1 MAFSAIQII
10 EQQANAYFDNFANT
24 LDDLQRLYDETGD
37 VQALECR
44 NRLLARYQSK
54 PYWGDPASSNNGKSE
69 GRVFMHGDPESKP
82 GLNYF
87 APKRILQ
94 DLLAMEWFDKV
105 SMDKKRFTMEWRNQL
120 IEDLMKSEHR
130 DEIAKA
136 WANKDLRLQVKGHV
150 MGALSTA
157 GVLKKSAL
165 AIARIYY
172 GTGADNTKEVKT
184 LAKYMGDS
192 RKEYY
197 TDWIVE
203 YVNNSVDNPVR
214 PIEN

>member
-1 MAFSAIQII
+1 MATI
-10 EQQANAYFDNFANT
+10 ETQGISLEGIEDVFRICGRQTGMAA
-24 LDDLQRLYDETGD
+24 LDQRISEYVKAHDPRILSFLKGMEKYDKPHLQGSPGSDHNLQRKDRPD
-37 VQALECR
+37 
-44 NRLLARYQSK
+44 
-54 PYWGDPASSNNGKSE
+54 
-69 GRVFMHGDPESKP
+69 
-82 GLNYF
+82 LNYF
-87 APKRILQ
+87 APKKILQ

-105 SMDKKRFTMEWRNQL
+105 NSDKKRFTVVWRNQL
-120 IEDLMKSEHR
+120 IEDLMASRYR
-130 DEIAKA
+130 DEIAEA

-150 MGALSTA
+150 MGALSVA

-197 TDWIVE
+197 TDWIKE
-203 YVNNSVDNPVR
+203 YVGRS
-214 PIEN
+214 

>member
-1 MAFSAIQII
+1 MRIDIPTEGI
-10 EQQANAYFDNFANT
+10 EELIASLGFDDARNVLTGRAMGA
-24 LDDLQRLYDETGD
+24 LQHSIDSLMEQYAERRE
-37 VQALECR
+37 
-44 NRLLARYQSK
+44 ARQCGRIVGS
-54 PYWGDPASSNNGKSE
+54 PASANNQSRPSE
-69 GRVFMHGDPESKP
+69 LPPPNRP

-87 APKRILQ
+87 APKRNLQ

-105 SMDKKRFTMEWRNQL
+105 SMDKKRFTVAWRNQL
-120 IEDLMKSEHR
+120 IEDLMASDCR
-130 DEIAKA
+130 DEVAEA

-165 AIARIYY
+165 AVARMYY
-172 GTGADNTKEVKT
+172 GTGADNTKEAKT

-192 RKEYY
+192 RKVYY

>member
-1 MAFSAIQII
+1 MI
-10 EQQANAYFDNFANT
+10 
-24 LDDLQRLYDETGD
+24 
-37 VQALECR
+37 
-44 NRLLARYQSK
+44 
-54 PYWGDPASSNNGKSE
+54 SSNEYLGAEVLSHLNSAKGIIGHLEALTRAGDEDARRVLEDLGIKLSQFKFKGAPATGKNLN
-69 GRVFMHGDPESKP
+69 PESKP

-87 APKRILQ
+87 APKRNLQ

-105 SMDKKRFTMEWRNQL
+105 SMDKKRFTVAWRNQL
-120 IEDLMKSEHR
+120 IEDLMASDCR
-130 DEIAKA
+130 DEVAEA

-165 AIARIYY
+165 AVARMYY
-172 GTGADNTKEVKT
+172 GTGADNTKEAKT

-192 RKEYY
+192 RKVYY

>member
-1 MAFSAIQII
+1 MAA
-10 EQQANAYFDNFANT
+10 
-24 LDDLQRLYDETGD
+24 LDQRISEYVKAHDPRILSFLKGMEKYDKPHLQGSPGSDHNLQRKDRPD
-37 VQALECR
+37 
-44 NRLLARYQSK
+44 
-54 PYWGDPASSNNGKSE
+54 
-69 GRVFMHGDPESKP
+69 
-82 GLNYF
+82 LNYF
-87 APKRILQ
+87 APKKILQ

-105 SMDKKRFTMEWRNQL
+105 NSDKKRFTVVWRNQL
-120 IEDLMKSEHR
+120 IEDLMASRYR
-130 DEIAKA
+130 DEIAEA

-150 MGALSTA
+150 MGALSVA

-197 TDWIVE
+197 TDWIKE
-203 YVNNSVDNPVR
+203 YVGRS
-214 PIEN
+214 

>member
-10 EQQANAYFDNFANT
+10 EQQANAYFDNFANS
-24 LDDLQRLYDETGD
+24 LDDLQRLDDETGD

-54 PYWGDPASSNNGKSE
+54 PFMGDPASVNNGKSE
-69 GRVFMHGDPESKP
+69 GRVFVYGDPESKP

-94 DLLAMEWFDKV
+94 DLLAMEWFDKA
-105 SMDKKRFTMEWRNQL
+105 STDKKRFTVEWRNRL
-120 IEDLMKSEHR
+120 IEELMKSEYR
-130 DEIAKA
+130 DEIAEA
-136 WANKDLRLQVKGHV
+136 WSNKDLRLQVRGHV
-150 MGALSTA
+150 MGALSAA

-197 TDWIVE
+197 TDWIRE
-203 YVNNSVDNPVR
+203 YVECS
-214 PIEN
+214 